1 MMLPIVSCTYLL
13 YVTLQI
19 CSNVSETKFK
29 MVEHVSK
36 LIQNCSVLIY
46 IWYIYIYIYN
56 IYILMHIYIYIYTNL
71 PVNAIVRPP
80 YPRSRYLYLYLY
92 LSIYLSMYLS
102 IYIYIYIYIHIY
114 IYTTYVYLVYLY
126 HQSHIIHIYI
136 YIYIYIYHIQFTQ
149 EICNHQALS
158 IYACSCG
165 KNKNWE
171 IKEINKSAKVKK
183 NVLAIVFKSIIYN
196 VYNNPIKW
204 TIKSFTW
211 WNEINRSI

>member
-1 MMLPIVSCTYLL
+1 MFQNLYKIVQFWS
-13 YVTLQI
+13 
-19 CSNVSETKFK
+19 
-29 MVEHVSK
+29 
-36 LIQNCSVLIY
+36 
-46 IWYIYIYIYN
+46 IYN
-56 IYILMHIYIYIYTNL
+56 IYIYIQYIHIDAY
-71 PVNAIVRPP
+71 
-80 YPRSRYLYLYLY
+80 
-92 LSIYLSMYLS
+92 
-102 IYIYIYIYIHIY
+102 IYIYIYIYIYKFTSKCHSQTTLSSEQISVSISISIYLSIYVSIYIYIDIYIHIY
-114 IYTTYVYLVYLY
+114 IY
-126 HQSHIIHIYI
+126 HICISRILISSIPYHIYI

>member
-1 MMLPIVSCTYLL
+1 MFQNLYKIVQFWS
-13 YVTLQI
+13 
-19 CSNVSETKFK
+19 
-29 MVEHVSK
+29 
-36 LIQNCSVLIY
+36 IY
-46 IWYIYIYIYN
+46 DIYIYIYIQ
-56 IYILMHIYIYIYTNL
+56 YIHIDAYIYIYIYTNL

-126 HQSHIIHIYI
+126 HQSHIIHI